1 MHRRAFP
8 ELLFYEDSA
17 PSLYEKMDMNR
28 RKRLRQD
35 NLHSG
40 IDHDGPMI
48 LPIMSLVPGKND
60 VRDGLRMLNESDPE
74 YGDADDD
81 NDDLE
86 DEERSILMNYL
97 KHEQRRL
104 EARASKE
111 SSSSNN
117 EWCKCVVS

>member
-1 MHRRAFP
+1 MHRR
-8 ELLFYEDSA
+8 
-17 PSLYEKMDMNR
+17 N
-28 RKRLRQD
+28 RLRQD
-35 NLHSG
+35 NLHSA
-40 IDHDGPMI
+40 IDHDGPLV
-48 LPIMSLVPGKND
+48 LPIMSLVPGKGD
-60 VRDGLRMLNESDPE
+60 VRDGLRMLNDSDPE

-104 EARASKE
+104 EARASKD
-111 SSSSNN
+111 STSSNN